1 MTSFFQVRAVEMYTK
16 ERKESDPNAR
26 VILTVN
32 DVNDNAPRFRK
43 SFYSF
48 QIKDNLGFHELVH
61 PVSIYV
67 IKLMQRFPAI
77 SFVQCYQDVTSL
89 LKLIQYNIV
98 NILEVY

>member
-1 MTSFFQVRAVEMYTK
+1 MEIYTK

-32 DVNDNAPRFRK
+32 DVNDNAPRFKK

-48 QIKDNLGFHELVH
+48 QVKDNLGFHELVH

-67 IKLMQRFPAI
+67 IKLMQKFPAI
-77 SFVQCYQDVTSL
+77 SFVQCYQNVRSVFST
-89 LKLIQYNIV
+89 
-98 NILEVY
+98 IL